1 MDLSEKGDEKKLPR
15 VRRLSTLG
23 AIRKELI
30 RVYEECREAGPNPEK
45 VQFYRAL
52 CFILG
57 AAAQV
62 RKDEALEDVER
73 RLDEIEKASEARN
86 ERA

>member
-1 MDLSEKGDEKKLPR
+1 MGLSENGNEKKLPR

-52 CFILG
+52 TFILG
-57 AAAQV
+57 TAATV
-62 RKDEALEDVER
+62 RRDETVEDLER
-73 RLDEIEKASEARN
+73 RLDAIEQAR
-86 ERA
+86 EDRT